1 LKKVSDLPKHHQRP
15 WLSPVAVT
23 AKAWP
28 QEETVCFQW
37 PSREF
42 LGARGFCRIWIPNH
56 FLSPRP
62 LHETTKPGEQ
72 EPLVWEEEPEKAFRE
87 IKRALTNAL
96 ALGLPG
102 LMKPLFLYVHE

>member
-1 LKKVSDLPKHHQRP
+1 L
-15 WLSPVAVT
+15 
-23 AKAWP
+23 
-28 QEETVCFQW
+28 
-37 PSREF
+37 
-42 LGARGFCRIWIPNH
+42 
-56 FLSPRP
+56 PRP